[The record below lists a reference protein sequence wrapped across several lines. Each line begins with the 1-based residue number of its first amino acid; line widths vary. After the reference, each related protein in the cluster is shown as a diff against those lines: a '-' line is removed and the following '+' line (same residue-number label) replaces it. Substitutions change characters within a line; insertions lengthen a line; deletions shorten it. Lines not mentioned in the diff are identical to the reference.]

1 MSATWR
7 NVANFCPNRANLVTW
22 FLVCRHT
29 FVSRFSDI
37 DVPRTDEIRL
47 SLLLIPTSN
56 VDLHNRSPQQKAQK
70 KHRLHPLAPRLHLL
84 PHRRLTSLFIR
95 LFVHLVGCWRHLS
108 ALVIATRPILS
119 PRHFVALRLVSSSSS
134 RRVSS
139 RLVVVSRP
147 LTHLVMPALFD
158 CCVFVLHLVI
168 TALFCLV
175 VPLVLSSLRH
185 VASSCHRVVS
195 CRVL

>member
-47 SLLLIPTSN
+47 SLVLIPTSN

-70 KHRLHPLAPRLHLL
+70 KTLPPSPRAASSPLA
-84 PHRRLTSLFIR
+84 
-95 LFVHLVGCWRHLS
+95 
-108 ALVIATRPILS
+108 ALS
-119 PRHFVALRLVSSSSS
+119 PHIV
-134 RRVSS
+134 
-139 RLVVVSRP
+139 
-147 LTHLVMPALFD
+147 PALFV
-158 CCVFVLHLVI
+158 CSSICLSI
-168 TALFCLV
+168 WLV
-175 VPLVLSSLRH
+175 VGVISLPLSSRPVLSCCRVISLRCVLSLRPRV
-185 VASSCHRVVS
+185 VASRLASSLYRVP
-195 CRVL
+195 